1 MAWEI
6 HVRQLLQ
13 QPVQQAVSYER
24 AKDTLEFV
32 ENETKIYILFRT
44 EKFQEKTKNTSVF
57 RSLCIKE
64 IKQRKK
70 MVEAVKRSIKL
81 TGRAQKTMEI
91 TCFRIFTNKELLQL
105 NFSEGPFFTE
115 KGLKVFLTTETTI
128 TTDVAT

>member
-44 EKFQEKTKNTSVF
+44 ENFQEKTKKHV
-57 RSLCIKE
+57 
-64 IKQRKK
+64 
-70 MVEAVKRSIKL
+70 
-81 TGRAQKTMEI
+81 
-91 TCFRIFTNKELLQL
+91 
-105 NFSEGPFFTE
+105 NFSKFEH
-115 KGLKVFLTTETTI
+115 KGDKAKKKDGWGCKTFHKVDWKSSKDHGNNLF
-128 TTDVAT
+128 